1 MAAAMNAQDPLLL
14 DGRVISLSGRGGNLG
29 REVAIDP
36 GNAGVILVLD
46 GRKCGSIR
54 RPGPILASRIE
65 PWHGRG
71 VDGGRRMDG
80 LVG

>member
-1 MAAAMNAQDPLLL
+1 MNAQDPVLL

-54 RPGPILASRIE
+54 RPGPILAVRVS
-65 PWHGRG
+65 GFG
-71 VDGGRRMDG
+71 MGAVLTADGGWAAW
-80 LVG
+80 